1 MRAGFSHAELQ
12 RGRLSTAKSFV
23 YDKMFR
29 IRGMRAVPA
38 GPDRAMATRHSP
50 NTFRFST
57 EDYPERDRLAAWRD
71 IFGRTVVN
79 LNIEPLTVDLFH
91 CDATVC
97 ARPGLGLLVGGMSGV
112 HLSHS
117 SDLIVDDDLSFM
129 VGPTG
134 DWTACQLGRNPVLGS
149 GDGVLMWNAE
159 VGSMSLP
166 SDSRFTTFRVPV
178 AAIAPLVP
186 DVQAHIAT
194 RIPAQSMALRLLSR
208 YLEIF
213 RDAPAMTPEMQHLA
227 VSHVHD
233 LLALTLGASPDAA
246 EVAKGRG
253 LRAARLRAI
262 KTDIIENLARVDLSV
277 AAIAAKHGVT
287 PRYVQMLFEDE
298 GTTFTAFTVKQ
309 RLARAHRLLTDR
321 RHARRTIGAIAF
333 EVGFGDLSYF
343 NRIFRRRFGATP
355 SDVRAAGAKAGDGE
369 E

>member
-1 MRAGFSHAELQ
+1 
-12 RGRLSTAKSFV
+12 
-23 YDKMFR
+23 
-29 IRGMRAVPA
+29 
-38 GPDRAMATRHSP
+38 MATPQSP

-57 EDYPERDRLAAWRD
+57 EDFPQRDRLAAWRD

-79 LNIEPLTVDLFH
+79 LDIEPLTADQFH

-97 ARPGLGLLVGGMSGV
+97 AQPGLGLLVGKTSGV
-112 HLSHS
+112 HLDHS

-129 VGPTG
+129 IGPTG
-134 DWTACQLGRNPVLGS
+134 DWTACQLGRTAVLGS

-166 SDSRFTTFRVPV
+166 SDIRFITFRAPV

-186 DVQAHIAT
+186 DFQAGIAT
-194 RIPAQSMALRLLSR
+194 RIPAQSMPLRLLSR
-208 YLEIF
+208 YLDIF
-213 RDAPAMTPEMQHLA
+213 QDAPAMTPEMQRLA
-227 VSHVHD
+227 VTHVHD

-262 KTDIIENLARVDLSV
+262 KTDILDGLGRVDLSV
-277 AAIAAKHGVT
+277 GTIAARHGVT

-298 GTTFTAFTVKQ
+298 GTTFTEFTVKQ
-309 RLARAHRLLTDR
+309 RLARAHRLLGDR
-321 RHARRTIGAIAF
+321 RHAGRTIGAIAF

-343 NRIFRRRFGATP
+343 NKIFRRSFGATP
-355 SDVRAAGAKAGDGE
+355 SEVRAAGAKSAVGE
-369 E
+369 G